1 MKTRGDLLI
10 EIGCEEIPAGMIALA
25 AAEFKALLEKY
36 LPAHRLID
44 PTDESTRMEIFA
56 APRRIAAACTS
67 ILLRQEDEER
77 EITGPPKS
85 VAYDL
90 VGAPTRAATSFAEKQ
105 GVAAG
110 KLFLVTTPR
119 GEFLAAKKITRGRA
133 AKDILAELLPQA
145 IAQIPWPRT
154 MYWTGIAGL
163 HFIRPVRWIVALLD
177 GKVVRFDLDGIA
189 AGNVTSGHRF
199 LGKPKIPVRG
209 PKDYVARL
217 RSNYVLARPEERRR
231 KIEAELERLA
241 KREHAK
247 LHPDPELLDAVTY
260 LNEYPTVIAGEF
272 DPAFLDLPRE
282 ILTTVMR
289 DHQKYFA
296 LDRRDGN
303 LAPGFLAVINLNRDR
318 AGLIRAGH
326 ERVLRARFADARFF
340 WEADQKCRLAD
351 NLPKLAQVTFQEKL
365 GSYAQKIERV
375 RTLARWIA
383 DQWFAQGIT
392 EASVAGVD
400 RAAELAKCDLVTQ
413 MVGEFP
419 ELQGIV
425 GGLYAKAQGEPQEI
439 SEAVRDHYRPVGL
452 DDDIPRN
459 LTGCIV
465 SLADKLDTLVGCFAV
480 GLAPTGSSDPFALR
494 RAATGIVK
502 IVVERKL
509 PLSLSTVVAQAAR
522 ILGSADPRV
531 QANAETERSVLAF
544 LLDRARY
551 AFEERW
557 GGKYDEVKA
566 ALAAGAD
573 DLVDAQR
580 RMEAVQAIRNTKNFE
595 PLAVSFKRIRKILE
609 KAGPAAEWRLPEVRP
624 ELFLEPAE
632 KELFEAAARVARDAD
647 EAKRARKYR
656 EALEK
661 IATLRPAVDR
671 FFDGVMVMAEEI
683 DVRKNRLTLLAGLL
697 EQFSTIAD
705 FSEIVP
711 VQRGA
716 AGAA

>member
-1 MKTRGDLLI
+1 MKKMRGELLV

-25 AAEFKALLEKY
+25 TAEFKALLEKY

-44 PTDESTRMEIFA
+44 PVVDESRIETFA
-56 APRRIAAACTS
+56 APRRIAAACS
-67 ILLRQEDEER
+67 SVLLRQPDEER
-77 EITGPPKS
+77 EIIGPPKS
-85 VAYDL
+85 VAYDN
-90 VGAPTRAATSFAEKQ
+90 VGAPTRAATSFAEKN
-105 GVAAG
+105 GVTLN
-110 KLFLVTTPR
+110 KIFLVSTPR
-119 GEFLAAKKITRGRA
+119 GECLAVKKITYGRA
-133 AKDILAELLPQA
+133 ANEILAEVLPQA

-154 MYWTGIAGL
+154 MYWTGISGL

-177 GKVVRFDLDGIA
+177 GKAVRFKLAGIE
-189 AGNVTSGHRF
+189 AGKTTSGHRF
-199 LGKPKIPVRG
+199 RGKSKIAVRG
-209 PKDYVARL
+209 AKDYVARL
-217 RSNYVLARPEERRR
+217 RANFVLVQPDDRRS
-231 KIEAELERLA
+231 KIESELDRHA
-241 KREHAK
+241 KRESAK
-247 LHPDPELLDAVTY
+247 LHHDAALLDAVVY
-260 LNEYPTVIAGEF
+260 LNEYPTVISGKF
-272 DPAFLDLPRE
+272 DPSFLDLPRE

-296 LDRRDGN
+296 LDRRDGS
-303 LAPGFLAVINLNRDR
+303 LAPGFLAVINLDRDR

-326 ERVLRARFADARFF
+326 ERVLRARFSDARFF

-365 GSYAQKIERV
+365 GSYAQKVERV
-375 RTLARWIA
+375 RALARWIA
-383 DQWFAQGIT
+383 DQWFAQGIH

-419 ELQGIV
+419 ELQGVV

-439 SEAVRDHYRPVGL
+439 SDAVREHYRPVGL

-459 LTGCIV
+459 LTGCTV

-494 RAATGIVK
+494 RAATGVVK

-509 PLSLSTVVAQAAR
+509 PFSLSGAVAQAAR
-522 ILGSADPRV
+522 ILSSSAPKI
-531 QANAETERSVLAF
+531 NATPEVERSVLDF

-557 GGKYDEVKA
+557 GGAYDEIKA

-580 RMEAVQAIRNTKNFE
+580 RMEAVQSIRDTKNFE

-609 KAGPAAEWRLPEVRP
+609 KAGPASAWRLPSVSEQ
-624 ELFLEPAE
+624 LFVEPAE
-632 KELFEAAARVARDAD
+632 RELFAAAARVAQDA
-647 EAKRARKYR
+647 EKEKRARRYR
-656 EALEK
+656 EALER

-671 FFDGVMVMAEEI
+671 FFDGVMVMADDAEI
-683 DVRKNRLTLLAGLL
+683 RKNRLTLLAELL

-711 VQRGA
+711 KQA
-716 AGAA
+716 K

>member
-1 MKTRGDLLI
+1 MKTRGDLLV

-25 AAEFKALLEKY
+25 TAEFKALLEKY

-44 PTDESTRMEIFA
+44 PTSEKSRIEMFA
-56 APRRIAAACTS
+56 APRRIAAACS
-67 ILLRQEDEER
+67 SVLLRQPDEER
-77 EITGPPKS
+77 EIIGPPKS
-85 VAYDL
+85 VAYDS

-105 GVAAG
+105 GVPLA
-110 KLFLVTTPR
+110 KLYFVTTPR
-119 GEFLAAKKITRGRA
+119 GECLAAKKITRGRA
-133 AKDILAELLPQA
+133 AQDILAEVLPQA

-177 GKVVRFDLDGIA
+177 GKVVRFELAGIA
-189 AGNVTSGHRF
+189 AGNTTAGHRF
-199 LGKPKIPVRG
+199 RGKSRIVLRG
-209 PKDYVARL
+209 PKDYVSRL
-217 RSNYVLARPEERRR
+217 RSNFVLARPADRQR
-231 KIEAELERLA
+231 KIEAELDRLA
-241 KREHAK
+241 KREGAK
-247 LHPDPELLDAVTY
+247 LHHDPALLDAVTY
-260 LNEYPTVIAGEF
+260 LNEYPTVIAGKF
-272 DPAFLDLPRE
+272 DPGFLDLPRE

-296 LDRRDGN
+296 LDRRDGS
-303 LAPGFLAVINLNRDR
+303 LAPGFLAVINLDRDR

-365 GSYAQKIERV
+365 GSYAQKVERV
-375 RTLARWIA
+375 RSLARWIA
-383 DQWFAQGIT
+383 DQWFAQGIH

-419 ELQGIV
+419 ELQGVV

-439 SEAVRDHYRPVGL
+439 SEAVRDHYRPIGL
-452 DDDIPRN
+452 DDEIPRN
-459 LTGCIV
+459 LTGCTV

-502 IVVERKL
+502 IVIERKL
-509 PLSLSTVVAQAAR
+509 PLSLSGAVAQAAR
-522 ILGSADPRV
+522 ILGSSEPHIPTTA
-531 QANAETERSVLAF
+531 QIETSVLAF

-557 GGKYDEVKA
+557 GGAYDEVKA

-609 KAGPAAEWRLPEVRP
+609 KAGPASEWRNPAVRP
-624 ELFLEPAE
+624 ELFAE
-632 KELFEAAARVARDAD
+632 AAERELFEAAARAAE
-647 EAKRARKYR
+647 EAEKEKRARRYR
-656 EALEK
+656 EALER

-671 FFDGVMVMAEEI
+671 FFEGVMVNAEDAE
-683 DVRKNRLTLLAGLL
+683 VRKNRLTLLAELL
-697 EQFSTIAD
+697 AQFSTIAD

-711 VQRGA
+711 KQSK
-716 AGAA
+716 

>member
-1 MKTRGDLLI
+1 MKTRGDLLV

-25 AAEFKALLEKY
+25 TAEFKALLEKY

-44 PTDESTRMEIFA
+44 PVSDKSRIETFA
-56 APRRIAAACTS
+56 APRRIAAACSS
-67 ILLRQEDEER
+67 ILLRQADEER
-77 EITGPPKS
+77 EIVGPPKS
-85 VAYDL
+85 VAYDS

-105 GVAAG
+105 GVALG
-110 KLFLVTTPR
+110 KLYLVTTPR
-119 GEFLAAKKITRGRA
+119 GECLAANKITRGRA
-133 AKDILAELLPQA
+133 AQDILAEVLPQA

-177 GKVVRFDLDGIA
+177 GKIVRFELAGIR
-189 AGNVTSGHRF
+189 AGNATAGHRF
-199 LGKPKIPVRG
+199 RGISKIILRG
-209 PKDYVARL
+209 PKDYVSRL
-217 RSNYVLARPEERRR
+217 RSNFVLARPEDRRR
-231 KIEAELERLA
+231 KIEAELDRLA
-241 KREHAK
+241 KRDGAK
-247 LHPDPELLDAVTY
+247 LHHDPALLDAVVY
-260 LNEYPTVIAGEF
+260 LNEYPTVIAGRF
-272 DPAFLDLPRE
+272 DPSFLDLPRE

-296 LDRRDGN
+296 LDRRDGS
-303 LAPGFLAVINLNRDR
+303 LAPGFLAVINLDRDR

-351 NLPKLAQVTFQEKL
+351 YLPKLAQVTFQEKL
-365 GSYAQKIERV
+365 GSYAQKVERV
-375 RTLARWIA
+375 RALARWIA
-383 DQWFAQGIT
+383 DQWFAQGIH

-419 ELQGIV
+419 ELQGVV

-452 DDDIPRN
+452 DDEIPRN
-459 LTGCIV
+459 LTGCTV

-502 IVVERKL
+502 IVIERKL
-509 PLSLSTVVAQAAR
+509 PFSLSAAVAQAAR
-522 ILGSADPRV
+522 ILGSAAPKIE
-531 QANAETERSVLAF
+531 ATAEVERSVLDF

-557 GGKYDEVKA
+557 GGAYDEVKA

-580 RMEAVQAIRNTKNFE
+580 RMEAVQAIRGTRNFE

-609 KAGPAAEWRLPEVRP
+609 KAGPASAWRLPAVRP
-624 ELFLEPAE
+624 ELFAEPAE
-632 KELFEAAARVARDAD
+632 EELFEAAARVAL
-647 EAKRARKYR
+647 EAEREKRGRRYR
-656 EALEK
+656 EALER

-671 FFDGVMVMAEEI
+671 FFDGVMVNAEDAE
-683 DVRKNRLTLLAGLL
+683 VRKNRLTLLAELL
-697 EQFSTIAD
+697 AQFSTIAD

-711 VQRGA
+711 KQTKQ
-716 AGAA
+716 

>member
-25 AAEFKALLEKY
+25 AVEFKALLEKY

-44 PTDESTRMEIFA
+44 PNDNSARIEILA
-56 APRRIAAACTS
+56 APRRIAAACSS
-67 ILLRQEDEER
+67 IFLRQPDEER
-77 EITGPPKS
+77 EIVGPPKS
-85 VAYDL
+85 VAYDS

-105 GVAAG
+105 GIALG
-110 KLFLVTTPR
+110 KLITVTTPR
-119 GEFLAAKKITRGRA
+119 GEFLAAKKIIHGRA
-133 AKDILAELLPQA
+133 ARDILAELLPQA
-145 IAQIPWPRT
+145 ITQIPWPRT

-177 GKVVRFDLDGIA
+177 GKVVHFDLAGIA
-189 AGNVTSGHRF
+189 AGNSTSGHRF
-199 LGKPKIPVRG
+199 LGKSKIPVTG
-209 PKDYVARL
+209 PKDYVACL

-231 KIEAELERLA
+231 KIESELERLA
-241 KREHAK
+241 KRQHAK
-247 LHPDPELLDAVTY
+247 LHADPELLDAVVY
-260 LNEYPTVIAGEF
+260 LNEYPTVIAGQF

-340 WEADQKCRLAD
+340 WEADQRCRLAD

-375 RTLARWIA
+375 RALARWIA
-383 DQWFAQGIT
+383 DQWFAQGIP

-419 ELQGIV
+419 ELQGVV

-439 SEAVRDHYRPVGL
+439 SDAVRDHYRPVGL

-465 SLADKLDTLVGCFAV
+465 SLADKLDTLVGCFAA

-502 IVVERKL
+502 IVIDRKL
-509 PLSLSTVVAQAAR
+509 PLSLSAVIAQTAR
-522 ILGSADPRV
+522 ILGANQPHIQASAD
-531 QANAETERSVLAF
+531 TERAVLAF

-580 RMEAVQAIRNTKNFE
+580 RMEAVQAIRHTKNFE

-609 KAGPAAEWRLPEVRP
+609 KAGPAAGWRLPEVRP

-632 KELFEAAARVARDAD
+632 KELFEAAARVAVAAD
-647 EAKRARKYR
+647 EAKRVRHYR

-711 VQRGA
+711 AQRGSA
-716 AGAA
+716 APA

>member
-1 MKTRGDLLI
+1 MKTRGDLLV

-25 AAEFKALLEKY
+25 TAEFKALLEKY

-44 PTDESTRMEIFA
+44 PVADKSRIETFA
-56 APRRIAAACTS
+56 APRRIAASCSS
-67 ILLRQEDEER
+67 ILLRQPDEER
-77 EITGPPKS
+77 EIVGPPKS
-85 VAYDL
+85 VAYDT

-105 GVAAG
+105 GVALG
-110 KLFLVTTPR
+110 KLYFVTTPR
-119 GEFLAAKKITRGRA
+119 GECLAAKKITRGRA
-133 AKDILAELLPQA
+133 AQDILAEVLPQA

-177 GKVVRFDLDGIA
+177 GRVVRFELAGIA
-189 AGNVTSGHRF
+189 AGNSTAGHRF
-199 LGKPKIPVRG
+199 RGKAKIVLRG
-209 PKDYVARL
+209 PKDYVSRL
-217 RSNYVLARPEERRR
+217 RSNFVLARPEDRRR
-231 KIEAELERLA
+231 KIEAELDRLS
-241 KREHAK
+241 KREGAK
-247 LHPDPELLDAVTY
+247 LHHDPTLLDAVVY
-260 LNEYPTVIAGEF
+260 LNEYPTVIAGKF
-272 DPAFLDLPRE
+272 DPSFLDLPRE

-296 LDRRDGN
+296 LDRRDGS
-303 LAPGFLAVINLNRDR
+303 LAPGFLAVINLDRDR

-365 GSYAQKIERV
+365 GSYAQKVERV
-375 RTLARWIA
+375 RELARWIA
-383 DQWFAQGIT
+383 DQWFAQGIH

-419 ELQGIV
+419 ELQGVV

-452 DDDIPRN
+452 DDEIPRN
-459 LTGCIV
+459 LTGCTV
-465 SLADKLDTLVGCFAV
+465 SLADKLDTLVGCFGV

-502 IVVERKL
+502 IVIERKL
-509 PLSLSTVVAQAAR
+509 PFSLSGAVTQAAR
-522 ILGSADPRV
+522 ILGSSEPKIPATP
-531 QANAETERSVLAF
+531 QIETSVLAF

-557 GGKYDEVKA
+557 GGAYDEVKA

-609 KAGPAAEWRLPEVRP
+609 KAGPASEWRNPAVRP
-624 ELFLEPAE
+624 ELFAE
-632 KELFEAAARVARDAD
+632 AAERELFEAAARVAE
-647 EAKRARKYR
+647 EAEKEKRVRRYR
-656 EALEK
+656 EALER

-671 FFDGVMVMAEEI
+671 FFEGVMVNAEDPE
-683 DVRKNRLTLLAGLL
+683 VRKNRLTLLEELL
-697 EQFSTIAD
+697 VQFSTIAD

-711 VQRGA
+711 KQA
-716 AGAA
+716 K

>member
-1 MKTRGDLLI
+1 MKTRGDLLV

-25 AAEFKALLEKY
+25 TAEFKVLLEKY

-44 PTDESTRMEIFA
+44 PVSDQSRIETFA
-56 APRRIAAACTS
+56 APRRIAAACSS
-67 ILLRQEDEER
+67 ILLRQPDEER
-77 EITGPPKS
+77 EIVGPPKS
-85 VAYDL
+85 VAYDS

-105 GVAAG
+105 GVPLA
-110 KLFLVTTPR
+110 KLYLVATPR
-119 GEFLAAKKITRGRA
+119 GECLAAKKITKGRA
-133 AKDILAELLPQA
+133 AQAILAEVLPQA
-145 IAQIPWPRT
+145 ISQIPWPRT

-177 GKVVRFDLDGIA
+177 GKVVRFELAGIA
-189 AGNVTSGHRF
+189 AGNATSGHRF
-199 LGKPKIPVRG
+199 RGKSKIILRG
-209 PKDYVARL
+209 PKDYVPRL
-217 RSNYVLARPEERRR
+217 RSNFVLARPEDRRR
-231 KIEAELERLA
+231 KIEAELDRLA
-241 KREHAK
+241 KRDGAK
-247 LHPDPELLDAVTY
+247 LHHDPALLDAVVY
-260 LNEYPTVIAGEF
+260 LNEYPTVIAGKF
-272 DPAFLDLPRE
+272 DPGFLDLPRE

-296 LDRRDGN
+296 LDRRDGS
-303 LAPGFLAVINLNRDR
+303 LAPGFLAVINLDRDR

-351 NLPKLAQVTFQEKL
+351 YLPKLAQVTFQEKL
-365 GSYAQKIERV
+365 GSYAQKVERV

-383 DQWFAQGIT
+383 DQWFAQGIH

-419 ELQGIV
+419 ELQGVV

-452 DDDIPRN
+452 DDEIPRN
-459 LTGCIV
+459 LTGCTV
-465 SLADKLDTLVGCFAV
+465 SLADKLDTLAGCFAV

-502 IVVERKL
+502 IVIERKL
-509 PLSLSTVVAQAAR
+509 PFSLSAAVAQAAR
-522 ILGSADPRV
+522 ILGTSEPKI
-531 QANAETERSVLAF
+531 ETTPEIERSVLDF

-557 GGKYDEVKA
+557 GGAYDEVKA
-566 ALAAGAD
+566 SLAAGSD
-573 DLVDAQR
+573 DLVDALR
-580 RMEAVQAIRNTKNFE
+580 RMEAVQAIRGTKNFE

-609 KAGPAAEWRLPEVRP
+609 KAGPASGWRLPSVRP
-624 ELFLEPAE
+624 ELFVEPAE
-632 KELFEAAARVARDAD
+632 RELFEAAARVAL
-647 EAKRARKYR
+647 EAENEKRGRRYR
-656 EALEK
+656 QALER

-671 FFDGVMVMAEEI
+671 FFESVMVMAEDSE
-683 DVRKNRLTLLAGLL
+683 VRKNRLTLLAELL
-697 EQFSTIAD
+697 AQFSTIAD

-711 VQRGA
+711 KQA
-716 AGAA
+716 KQ

>member
-1 MKTRGDLLI
+1 VKTRGDLLV

-44 PTDESTRMEIFA
+44 PIADQSRIEIFA
-56 APRRIAAACTS
+56 APRRIAAACS
-67 ILLRQEDEER
+67 AVLLRQEDEER
-77 EITGPPKS
+77 EIIGPPKS
-85 VAYDL
+85 VAYDS

-105 GVAAG
+105 GVPLA
-110 KLFLVTTPR
+110 KLYFVATPR
-119 GEFLAAKKITRGRA
+119 GECLAAKKITRGRA
-133 AKDILAELLPQA
+133 ASEILAEVLPKA
-145 IAQIPWPRT
+145 IAEIPWPRT
-154 MYWTGIAGL
+154 MYWAGMADL

-177 GKVVRFDLDGIA
+177 GKVVRFQLAGIA
-189 AGNVTSGHRF
+189 AGNSTAGHRF
-199 LGKPKIPVRG
+199 RGKSKIALRG
-209 PKDYVARL
+209 PKDYVPRL
-217 RSNYVLARPEERRR
+217 RANFVLARPADRRK

-241 KREHAK
+241 KREGAK
-247 LHPDPELLDAVTY
+247 LHGDSALMDAVVY
-260 LNEYPTVIAGEF
+260 LNEYPTVIAGKF
-272 DPAFLDLPRE
+272 DPSYLDLPRE

-296 LDRRDGN
+296 LDRRDGS
-303 LAPGFLAVINLNRDR
+303 LAPGFLAVINLDRDR

-365 GSYAQKIERV
+365 GSYAQKVERV

-383 DQWFAQGIT
+383 DQWFAQGIP

-419 ELQGIV
+419 ELQGVV

-439 SEAVRDHYRPVGL
+439 SDAVRDHYRPVGL
-452 DDDIPRN
+452 DDEIPQN

-465 SLADKLDTLVGCFAV
+465 SIADKLDTLVGCFAV

-509 PLSLSTVVAQAAR
+509 PLSLSAVVAQAAR
-522 ILGSADPRV
+522 ILGAAEPHV
-531 QANAETERSVLAF
+531 QANPENERSVLDF
-544 LLDRARY
+544 MLDRARY

-557 GGKYDEVKA
+557 GGAYDEVKA
-566 ALAAGAD
+566 ALAAGSD
-573 DLVDAQR
+573 DLVDALR
-580 RMEAVQAIRNTKNFE
+580 RMEAVRAIRGTKNFE

-609 KAGPAAEWRLPEVRP
+609 KAGAETIWRIPAVRP
-624 ELFLEPAE
+624 ELFVEPAE
-632 KELFEAAARVARDAD
+632 RELFEAAARVAI
-647 EAKRARKYR
+647 EVEKEKRERRYR
-656 EALEK
+656 QALEK
-661 IATLRPAVDR
+661 IATLRPAVDE
-671 FFDGVMVMAEEI
+671 FFVGVMVMAEDA
-683 DVRKNRLTLLAGLL
+683 DVRKNRLTLLAELL
-697 EQFSTIAD
+697 AQFSTIAD

-711 VQRGA
+711 KQLK
-716 AGAA
+716 

>member
-1 MKTRGDLLI
+1 MSKKSKLRGDLLI

-25 AAEFKALLEKY
+25 SAEFKALLEKY

-44 PTDESTRMEIFA
+44 PIADASRIEIFF
-56 APRRIAAACTS
+56 APRRIAAACSS
-67 ILLRQEDEER
+67 ILLRQPDEER
-77 EITGPPKS
+77 EIVGPPKS
-85 VAYDL
+85 IAYDS

-105 GVAAG
+105 GVAID
-110 KLFLVTTPR
+110 KLYLVATPR
-119 GEFLAAKKITRGRA
+119 GECLAAKKITRGRA
-133 AKDILAELLPQA
+133 AHDILAEVLPQA
-145 IAQIPWPRT
+145 ISQIPWPRT
-154 MYWTGIAGL
+154 MYWTGMAGL

-177 GKVVRFDLDGIA
+177 GKVVRFDLAGIA
-189 AGNVTSGHRF
+189 AGNSTAGHRF
-199 LGKPKIPVRG
+199 LGKSKIALRG
-209 PKDYVARL
+209 PKDYVPRL
-217 RSNYVLARPEERRR
+217 RQNFVLARPEDRRR
-231 KIEAELERLA
+231 KIEVELDRLA
-241 KREHAK
+241 KRAGAK
-247 LHPDPELLDAVTY
+247 LHHDPALLDAVVY
-260 LNEYPTVIAGEF
+260 LNEYPTVIAGSF
-272 DPAFLDLPRE
+272 DPSFLDLPRE

-296 LDRRDGN
+296 LDRRDGS
-303 LAPGFLAVINLNRDR
+303 LAPGFLAVINLDRDR
-318 AGLIRAGH
+318 AGLIGAGH
-326 ERVLRARFADARFF
+326 ERVLRARFSDARFF

-375 RTLARWIA
+375 RALARWIA
-383 DQWFAQGIT
+383 DQWFAQGIH

-419 ELQGIV
+419 ELQGVV

-459 LTGCIV
+459 LTGCTV

-509 PLSLSTVVAQAAR
+509 PLSLSGAVAQAAK
-522 ILGSADPRV
+522 ILSSSPPHV
-531 QANAETERSVLAF
+531 PSTPEIERHVLDF
-544 LLDRARY
+544 LLDRARF
-551 AFEERW
+551 AFEGRW
-557 GGKYDEVKA
+557 GGAYDEIKA
-566 ALAAGAD
+566 ALAAGSD

-580 RMEAVQAIRNTKNFE
+580 RMEAVQAIRGTKNFE

-609 KAGPAAEWRLPEVRP
+609 KAGPASAWKLSSVRKD
-624 ELFLEPAE
+624 LFTEPAE
-632 KELFEAAARVARDAD
+632 KELFAAAARVAVEAD
-647 EAKRARKYR
+647 KEKRGRRYR
-656 EALEK
+656 EALER

-671 FFDGVMVMAEEI
+671 FFESVMVMAEDAE
-683 DVRKNRLTLLAGLL
+683 VRKNRLTLLAELL
-697 EQFSTIAD
+697 AQFSTIAD

-711 VQRGA
+711 KQA
-716 AGAA
+716 S

>member
-25 AAEFKALLEKY
+25 TAEFKALLEKY

-44 PTDESTRMEIFA
+44 PTSDKSRIEMFA
-56 APRRIAAACTS
+56 APRRIAAACSS
-67 ILLRQEDEER
+67 ILFRQPDEER
-77 EITGPPKS
+77 EIIGPPKS
-85 VAYDL
+85 VAYDS

-105 GVAAG
+105 GIPLAKLYFVA
-110 KLFLVTTPR
+110 TPR
-119 GEFLAAKKITRGRA
+119 GEWLAAKKITRGRA
-133 AKDILAELLPQA
+133 AQDILAEVLPQA

-177 GKVVRFDLDGIA
+177 GKVVRFELAGIA
-189 AGNVTSGHRF
+189 AGNATVGHRF
-199 LGKPKIPVRG
+199 RGKSKIVLRG
-209 PKDYVARL
+209 PKDYVSRL
-217 RSNYVLARPEERRR
+217 RSNFVLARPADRQK
-231 KIEAELERLA
+231 KIEAELDRLV
-241 KREHAK
+241 KREGAK
-247 LHPDPELLDAVTY
+247 LHHDPALLDAVTY
-260 LNEYPTVIAGEF
+260 LNEYPTVIAGKF
-272 DPAFLDLPRE
+272 DPSFLDLPRE

-296 LDRRDGN
+296 LDRRDGS
-303 LAPGFLAVINLNRDR
+303 LAPGFLAVINLDRDR

-365 GSYAQKIERV
+365 GSYAQKVERV
-375 RTLARWIA
+375 RSLARWIA
-383 DQWFAQGIT
+383 DQWFAQGIH

-419 ELQGIV
+419 ELQGVV

-439 SEAVRDHYRPVGL
+439 SEAVRDHYRPIGL
-452 DDDIPRN
+452 DDEIPRN
-459 LTGCIV
+459 LTGCTV

-502 IVVERKL
+502 IVIERKL
-509 PLSLSTVVAQAAR
+509 PFSLSGAVAQAAR
-522 ILGSADPRV
+522 ILGSSEPKIPTTPQIEA
-531 QANAETERSVLAF
+531 SVLAF

-557 GGKYDEVKA
+557 GGAYDEVKA

-609 KAGPAAEWRLPEVRP
+609 KAGPASEWRSPAVRP
-624 ELFLEPAE
+624 ELFAE
-632 KELFEAAARVARDAD
+632 AAERELFEAAARVAE
-647 EAKRARKYR
+647 EAEKEKRARRYR
-656 EALEK
+656 EALER

-671 FFDGVMVMAEEI
+671 FFDGVMVNAEDPEM
-683 DVRKNRLTLLAGLL
+683 RKNRLTLLAELL
-697 EQFSTIAD
+697 AQFSTIAD

-711 VQRGA
+711 KQTK
-716 AGAA
+716 